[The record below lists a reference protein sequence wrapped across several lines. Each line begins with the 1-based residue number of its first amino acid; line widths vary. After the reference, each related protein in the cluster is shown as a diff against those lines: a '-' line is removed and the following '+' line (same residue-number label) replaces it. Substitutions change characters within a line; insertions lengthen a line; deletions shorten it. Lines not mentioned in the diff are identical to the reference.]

1 VESSNITGRGWGAA
15 DVPPAPNVRL
25 PEAEVRLAGGAALQ
39 WGLASAL
46 YSSLL
51 VLLVPLSLL
60 VLIGLTLIRSF
71 DEPGRL
77 TTTILTTLGVFCFDI
92 LALVG
97 VGLAVLALRQARA
110 QRQPAALPVT
120 GLLLGL
126 GAVLG
131 WALTMVAAVLVLVTI
146 WHV

>member
-1 VESSNITGRGWGAA
+1 VESSNMTERGWGASEA
-15 DVPPAPNVRL
+15 PPTPNVRL
-25 PEAEVRLAGGAALQ
+25 PEPEVRLAGGVALQ

-97 VGLAVLALRQARA
+97 VGLAVLALRQARD
-110 QRQPAALPVT
+110 QKQPAALPAT

-131 WALTMVAAVLVLVTI
+131 WALTTAAAVLVLVTI
-146 WHV
+146 WHS

>member
-1 VESSNITGRGWGAA
+1 M
-15 DVPPAPNVRL
+15 
-25 PEAEVRLAGGAALQ
+25 
-39 WGLASAL
+39 
-46 YSSLL
+46 
-51 VLLVPLSLL
+51 LLVPLSLL

-92 LALVG
+92 LTLVG

-110 QRQPAALPVT
+110 QKQPAALPAT

-126 GAVLG
+126 GAVFG
-131 WALTMVAAVLVLVTI
+131 WAIATVAAVLVLLTI
-146 WHV
+146 WHT